1 MWACIPFLSVVY
13 GSVFETSKYGP
24 WKENRFGDKKYQI
37 KRGWNKVFG
46 LQYKLSVYS
55 FVFTTFIK
63 YPLLLSDL
71 A

>member
-1 MWACIPFLSVVY
+1 MYSVPFSGVRK
-13 GSVFETSKYGP
+13 FEVWSLDP
-24 WKENRFGDKKYQI
+24 RKENRFGDKKYQF
-37 KRGWNKVFG
+37 KRVWNKVFG
-46 LQYKLSVYS
+46 LQYKLLVYS